1 MRQEITE
8 PDCQRL
14 IAQVLDVA
22 EKTGCRHVPQGEFAK
37 HSKVTNYRIQQ
48 AFGSYT
54 GFLAAAGLEACPNAP
69 INDHDLLGDLRDA
82 CMAAGGV
89 ISRIKFRSLG
99 KYTIRVYSRR
109 WGSWRNVLIALRRWV
124 EEHDPNF
131 PYLAYLR
138 TLDDAGPV
146 AFIDENMQPR
156 YGAPMEFR
164 GIANEPINEHGVILL
179 CGTLAHDLGFSVER
193 VAPKFPD
200 CEAKRRVAD
209 GWRRT
214 RIEFEFRSRNFEH
227 PRHDPSRCDL
237 IVCWE
242 HNWPEAPVEVLELKA
257 EVEKRR
263 NAAPRALSSLG

>member
-1 MRQEITE
+1 MKQEISE
-8 PDCQRL
+8 PDRQRL
-14 IAQVLDVA
+14 IAQALEVA
-22 EKTGCRHVPQGEFAK
+22 AKTGRRHFPQGEFNK
-37 HSKVTNYRIQQ
+37 HFKVTTYRIQRT
-48 AFGSYT
+48 FGSYT

-69 INDHDLLGDLRDA
+69 INDEDLLRDLRDA
-82 CMAAGGV
+82 CIAAGGV
-89 ISRIKFRSLG
+89 ISRIKFRRLG

-124 EEHDPNF
+124 EEHDQDF

-138 TLDDAGPV
+138 TLDDAGTV
-146 AFIDENMQPR
+146 AFIDEDMQPR

-179 CGTLAHDLGFSVER
+179 FGALAHDLGFSVER
-193 VAPKFPD
+193 VTPKFPD
-200 CEAKRRVAD
+200 CEAKRRAAD
-209 GWRRT
+209 GWKRT

-227 PRHDPSRCDL
+227 HRHDPSRCDL

-257 EVEKRR
+257 EVGKRR
-263 NAAPRALSSLG
+263 NTMPRALSS